1 LTSKGRRKSVK
12 VDYVLLGERIKFW
25 RQQRNLTQEQ
35 LAEKIGVTPGFM
47 SLVETGKK
55 RASLETLRS
64 ICTEL
69 EITLNELLV
78 GNQLPQPSD
87 YNAEFAELISKFDE
101 TDRCLVVEITKA
113 VCKIIKKNRRNK

>member
-1 LTSKGRRKSVK
+1 MK
-12 VDYVLLGERIKFW
+12 VDYVLPGERIKFW

-35 LAEKIGVTPGFM
+35 LAEKVGVTPGFI
-47 SLVETGKK
+47 SLIEIGK
-55 RASLETLRS
+55 RRVSLESLLS

-87 YNAEFAELISKFDE
+87 YNTEFSELISKLDE
-101 TDRCLVVEITKA
+101 ADKPLMFEITKA
-113 VCKIIKKNRRNK
+113 VCKTIKKNRRNK

>member
-1 LTSKGRRKSVK
+1 MK

-25 RQQRNLTQEQ
+25 RQQKNLTQEQ
-35 LAEKIGVTPGFM
+35 LAEKVGVTPGFI
-47 SLVETGKK
+47 SLIEIGK
-55 RASLETLRS
+55 RRVGLESLLS

-87 YNAEFAELISKFDE
+87 YNTEFSELISKLDE
-101 TDRCLVVEITKA
+101 ADKQLLFEITKA
-113 VCKIIKKNRRNK
+113 VSSVLKKKQSRTKLIKHKRE

>member
-1 LTSKGRRKSVK
+1 MK

-25 RQQRNLTQEQ
+25 RQQRGLTQER
-35 LAEKIGVTPGFM
+35 LAEKVELTPGFM

-55 RASLETLRS
+55 RASLETLLS
-64 ICTEL
+64 ICTEV

-78 GNQLPQPSD
+78 GNQLPQPGD
-87 YNAEFAELISKFDE
+87 YNTEFSELISKLDE

>member
-1 LTSKGRRKSVK
+1 MK

-35 LAEKIGVTPGFM
+35 LAEKVGVTPGFI
-47 SLVETGKK
+47 SLIEIGK
-55 RASLETLRS
+55 RRVSLESLLS

-78 GNQLPQPSD
+78 GN
-87 YNAEFAELISKFDE
+87 
-101 TDRCLVVEITKA
+101 
-113 VCKIIKKNRRNK
+113 

>member
-1 LTSKGRRKSVK
+1 MK

-35 LAEKIGVTPGFM
+35 LAEIVGVTPGFI
-47 SLVETGKK
+47 SLIEIGK
-55 RASLETLRS
+55 RRVSLESLLS

-87 YNAEFAELISKFDE
+87 YNTEFSELISKLDE
-101 TDRCLVVEITKA
+101 ADKQLLFEITKA
-113 VCKIIKKNRRNK
+113 VCTTIKKNRRNK